1 MPKGVEFHKAD
12 CCDLETMKKI
22 IQGSHAVYHCAA
34 LACEGLSVFSPLI
47 IANSIVDATISV
59 IAASVQNNVK
69 RFIFCS
75 SMARYGEN
83 KVPFTEDMPPRPQ
96 DPYGTSKVDAENY
109 LINLS
114 QTFGMEYVIVV
125 PHNIIGS
132 RQKYD
137 DPYRNVVSIMIN
149 LMLQGRR

>member
-1 MPKGVEFHKAD
+1 MKQKVFITGVAGFLGSHLADRMLKLGYKVVGCDSLIGGYMDNVPKGVEFHKAD

-83 KVPFTEDMPPRPQ
+83 KVPFTEDMPPCPQ
-96 DPYGTSKVDAENY
+96 DP
-109 LINLS
+109 
-114 QTFGMEYVIVV
+114 
-125 PHNIIGS
+125 
-132 RQKYD
+132 
-137 DPYRNVVSIMIN
+137 
-149 LMLQGRR
+149 